1 MKSIKSNKRCT
12 KYNIKG
18 GESNQCSHSIIRGNY
33 SIKSAISDNSGRIS
47 SSLKST
53 LEYDHRSTIKYNK
66 HNYSVYY
73 TEVDDRP
80 EASARVMFDDF
91 EFQISRLSPYD
102 DAEYAWCSG
111 SQGKVKIYRNNKLI
125 GTSFYMDSDDMGV
138 ENYEWCD
145 EVIFQCIAM
154 LEKYNHSIQP
164 KIIHNSI
171 KSKCKQKTIKA
182 SSNNMIKALNDQLY
196 TKASQYLKNN
206 LGWSLKDI
214 SDMLFIDISKID
226 ANRYRIEV
234 RAELDYDWMFDLVKT
249 LDDIVQRYDK
259 GAYFDMVEPGIS
271 EAYITT
277 NTIKASTNIACTA
290 SIDLKTLN
298 DDTIWDIVSN
308 IDNIEDVSV
317 LHAQHHAATVLI
329 IFGNHGNTHRRI
341 SELKEAMNFFGLS
354 VADYTTNGDNVI
366 TLNLISGDLNK
377 SKSVS
382 AATNTYNISAKPIVS
397 AEPHQVYWYFTRHGV
412 QPGSIP
418 NRINNLYDIVDTANG
433 SYFAT
438 DTVLTTNELY
448 EYDIKEKSLPQS
460 LKHKSVYAST
470 NTFDYTLL
478 SRLQSDCEYYLGNGN
493 RNPKVLW
500 AEDEEM
506 QIAKMQELYNKLNPK
521 PEWIT
526 LEDIDNYEYAMVYT
540 AHHR

>member
-1 MKSIKSNKRCT
+1 MKSIKSNKRCI

-18 GESNQCSHSIIRGNY
+18 DESNQCSHSIIRGNY

-80 EASARVMFDDF
+80 EASAKVMFDDF
-91 EFQISRLSPYD
+91 EFQITRLSPYD
-102 DAEYAWCSG
+102 NAEYAWCSG
-111 SQGKVKIYRNNKLI
+111 SQGKVRIYRNNKLI
-125 GTSFYMDSDDMGV
+125 GTSFYMDSDDMDV

-154 LEKYNHSIQP
+154 LEKYNHSIEP

-171 KSKCKQKTIKA
+171 KSKCKQKPIKA
-182 SSNNMIKALNDQLY
+182 SSSSMIKTLNDQLY
-196 TKASQYLKNN
+196 AKASQYLKNT

-271 EAYITT
+271 EAYITA
-277 NTIKASTNIACTA
+277 NSIKASKNIACAT

-298 DDTIWDIVSN
+298 DDTIWDIVYL

-317 LHAQHHAATVLI
+317 LHTYNAGATVLI
-329 IFGNHGNTHRRI
+329 IFSNHGNMDKRI
-341 SELKEAMNFFGLS
+341 FELEQAMNNSGLN
-354 VADYTTNGDNVI
+354 VADYTTNGDNI
-366 TLNLISGDLNK
+366 IELKINYLNNGQSKLIS
-377 SKSVS
+377 S
-382 AATNTYNISAKPIVS
+382 ATNTCNISAKPVIS
-397 AEPHQVYWYFTRHGV
+397 SKPYPLSDGLT
-412 QPGSIP
+412 ICP
-418 NRINNLYDIVDTANG
+418 NCNEKQFNDKTGLCLACGYDEKVWGFGPYYD
-433 SYFAT
+433 
-438 DTVLTTNELY
+438 Y
-448 EYDIKEKSLPQS
+448 EYDD
-460 LKHKSVYAST
+460 H
-470 NTFDYTLL
+470 DY
-478 SRLQSDCEYYLGNGN
+478 DY
-493 RNPKVLW
+493 
-500 AEDEEM
+500 
-506 QIAKMQELYNKLNPK
+506 
-521 PEWIT
+521 
-526 LEDIDNYEYAMVYT
+526 
-540 AHHR
+540 